1 MKITL
6 NLREAQAAVTVL
18 ALSKLKREELTRDR
32 QSQKAKTAQQIMDHI
47 CQSEAEGRVKR

>member
-18 ALSKLKREELTRDR
+18 ALSKLKREELARDQ
-32 QSQKAKTAQQIMDHI
+32 QSQKAKTAQQVIDHI
-47 CQSEAEGRVKR
+47 CRSDVEGRVER